1 METFAEI
8 NSSTSIKKVMW
19 LWSMGRHN
27 LTNDRTDLVPQHL
40 KCCGHFLLKKRTVK
54 YERILNFLA
63 LVAQNQQPC
72 RSKSLSL
79 THIYTNKQTHIHK
92 QTHTAEGGRADQRG
106 VQMDGESLS
115 VPTPSRVICCP
126 ICTLTA
132 RPPNPRDAHT
142 LAYTHTCIP
151 YLSPHVSWVWH
162 TNFPHPLCSH
172 VTIRTTDAG
181 HLYISLECVWTGLLW
196 LLETFREDITSALHF
211 QLSAYLTLRWSSPRH
226 SALLNMLFDTG
237 THSANLRSTT

>member
-1 METFAEI
+1 MEDGNICWNKFLHEHQKSHVTLNYGKAEPDKR
-8 NSSTSIKKVMW
+8 SDRSRSTASEM
-19 LWSMGRHN
+19 LWSFSA
-27 LTNDRTDLVPQHL
+27 
-40 KCCGHFLLKKRTVK
+40 KKKRTAK

-72 RSKSLSL
+72 RSKRLAL
-79 THIYTNKQTHIHK
+79 THRYTNKQTHIHK
-92 QTHTAEGGRADQRG
+92 QTYTAEGGRADQRG

-142 LAYTHTCIP
+142 HTLAYTRTCIP

-172 VTIRTTDAG
+172 ADAG
-181 HLYISLECVWTGLLW
+181 HLYISLECVWTVCSGC
-196 LLETFREDITSALHF
+196 
-211 QLSAYLTLRWSSPRH
+211 
-226 SALLNMLFDTG
+226 
-237 THSANLRSTT
+237 

>member
-19 LWSMGRHN
+19 LWTMGRHN
-27 LTNDRTDLVPQHL
+27 LTNDHRSRSTASEMLWS
-40 KCCGHFLLKKRTVK
+40 FSAKKKNCK

-79 THIYTNKQTHIHK
+79 THRYTNKQTHIHK

-142 LAYTHTCIP
+142 LAYTRTCIP

-172 VTIRTTDAG
+172 VTIRTADAG
-181 HLYISLECVWTGLLW
+181 HLYISLECVWMVCSGC
-196 LLETFREDITSALHF
+196 
-211 QLSAYLTLRWSSPRH
+211 
-226 SALLNMLFDTG
+226 
-237 THSANLRSTT
+237 

>member
-1 METFAEI
+1 MQTFAEI

-19 LWSMGRHN
+19 LWTMGRHN
-27 LTNDRTDLVPQHL
+27 LTNDQTDLVPQHL

-106 VQMDGESLS
+106 SPDGRRE
-115 VPTPSRVICCP
+115 PQCP
-126 ICTLTA
+126 
-132 RPPNPRDAHT
+132 HT
-142 LAYTHTCIP
+142 
-151 YLSPHVSWVWH
+151 PHVSYVVPSVPSRQGPPTPGTH
-162 TNFPHPLCSH
+162 THSRIHTHAFHISHPMSPEYDTQTSH
-172 VTIRTTDAG
+172 THCVHMWRSEPRMPG
-181 HLYISLECVWTGLLW
+181 HLYISLECVWTVCFW
-196 LLETFREDITSALHF
+196 LVRDL
-211 QLSAYLTLRWSSPRH
+211 
-226 SALLNMLFDTG
+226 
-237 THSANLRSTT
+237 